1 MNKTWKRQVFRH
13 TALYTAILMFSH
25 TGGGGAQAQTQ
36 THKYAIVMNGQKL
49 PEVKWGNGYRNL
61 AQKSNERQF
70 THTSGFGIQKNVT
83 LSFNN
88 TDEVVAQ
95 KNGTVVFGAATYLP
109 PYGKVSGF
117 DTAKLTERG
126 KAVDWI
132 RTTHPGLI
140 GYSYENVTCS
150 NNYYNASSGCPELSY
165 KTQFTFGNQGLKRK
179 TNGRL
184 DIDEDKS
191 RDGSPIY
198 KLQNYP
204 WLGVSFNL
212 SSESLV
218 KSIKHNKIISSFSED
233 VTQSNGTNSQ
243 YKDKNLVYTTGD
255 YQYKN
260 KYSSRYVGQDE
271 HSAVAFYLNAK
282 LHLLDKKQIQ
292 NIAQV
297 SELNFGTLRTLI
309 EPTEEWKKKR
319 TNFFQ
324 GGNWTFE
331 DKGEV
336 SVKLKLP
343 EVKAGRCVNKNNP
356 NPNAKAPSPALT
368 APALWFGPV
377 RNGKV
382 QMYSASV
389 STYPDSSSSQIFLQ
403 NLSRK
408 DDTSKPGRYSLKPL
422 SMSEIKSKEPNF
434 TGRQTVIRLDSGV
447 QQIKLQGNEV
457 ANFNGNDGKND
468 TFGIVSEGSFM
479 PDTSEWKKVL
489 LPWTV
494 RASNDDGQFNTFNKE
509 ENNGKPK
516 YSQKY
521 RSRDSSKHERNLGD
535 IVNSPIVAV
544 GGYLATSAND
554 GMVHI
559 FKKGNGVDERNYSL
573 KLSYIPGTM
582 PRQYFDNDTSALK
595 DSTLAKELRA
605 FAEKGYVGDRY
616 GVDGGFV
623 LRQVEWKGQNR
634 VFMFGAMGLGGRG
647 AYALDL
653 TKAENGD
660 PTAVSLFD
668 VKNDKNK
675 GNNSAELGYTVGTP
689 QIGKTH
695 DGKYA
700 AFLASGYATKT
711 IDSTDNKTALY
722 VYDLESN
729 NGTLIRKIEVP
740 NGKGGLSSPTLVDKD
755 LDGTIDIAYAGDR
768 SGKMYRFDLS
778 SQSPDQWTVR
788 PIFEGTKPITSA
800 PAISQLKDKRVV
812 IFGTG
817 SDLSEDDVDNTDEQ
831 YIYGIFDDD
840 TATTG
845 SVNFSGSGGG
855 LLEQHLTQ
863 EDKTLFLT
871 DYKRSDGS
879 GSKGWVVKLKDG
891 QRVTVK
897 PTVVLRTAFVTI
909 HKYTGN
915 DKCGAETAILGINT
929 ADGGKLTKK
938 SARPIVPAAN
948 SKVAQYSGDKKT
960 SSGKSIPIGC
970 MEKDNGIV
978 CPNGY
983 VYDKPVNV
991 RYLDEKKTDDFPVTA
1006 DGDAGGSGTFKE
1018 GKKPARNNRCFSG
1031 KGVRTLLMNDL
1042 DSLDITGPM
1051 CGMKRISWRE
1061 VFY

>member
-1 MNKTWKRQVFRH
+1 
-13 TALYTAILMFSH
+13 
-25 TGGGGAQAQTQ
+25 
-36 THKYAIVMNGQKL
+36 
-49 PEVKWGNGYRNL
+49 
-61 AQKSNERQF
+61 
-70 THTSGFGIQKNVT
+70 
-83 LSFNN
+83 
-88 TDEVVAQ
+88 
-95 KNGTVVFGAATYLP
+95 
-109 PYGKVSGF
+109 
-117 DTAKLTERG
+117 AKLTERG

-150 NNYYNASSGCPELSY
+150 NNYHNASSGCPELSY

-218 KSIKHNKIISSFSED
+218 KSIKYNKIISSFSED

-343 EVKAGRCVNKNNP
+343 EVKAGRCINKPNP
-356 NPNAKAPSPALT
+356 NPKAQALSPALT

-377 RNGKV
+377 QNGKV

-700 AFLASGYATKT
+700 AFLA
-711 IDSTDNKTALY
+711 
-722 VYDLESN
+722 
-729 NGTLIRKIEVP
+729 
-740 NGKGGLSSPTLVDKD
+740 
-755 LDGTIDIAYAGDR
+755 
-768 SGKMYRFDLS
+768 
-778 SQSPDQWTVR
+778 
-788 PIFEGTKPITSA
+788 
-800 PAISQLKDKRVV
+800 
-812 IFGTG
+812 
-817 SDLSEDDVDNTDEQ
+817 
-831 YIYGIFDDD
+831 
-840 TATTG
+840 
-845 SVNFSGSGGG
+845 
-855 LLEQHLTQ
+855 
-863 EDKTLFLT
+863 
-871 DYKRSDGS
+871 
-879 GSKGWVVKLKDG
+879 
-891 QRVTVK
+891 
-897 PTVVLRTAFVTI
+897 
-909 HKYTGN
+909 
-915 DKCGAETAILGINT
+915 
-929 ADGGKLTKK
+929 
-938 SARPIVPAAN
+938 
-948 SKVAQYSGDKKT
+948 
-960 SSGKSIPIGC
+960 
-970 MEKDNGIV
+970 
-978 CPNGY
+978 
-983 VYDKPVNV
+983 
-991 RYLDEKKTDDFPVTA
+991 
-1006 DGDAGGSGTFKE
+1006 
-1018 GKKPARNNRCFSG
+1018 
-1031 KGVRTLLMNDL
+1031 
-1042 DSLDITGPM
+1042 
-1051 CGMKRISWRE
+1051 
-1061 VFY
+1061 

>member
-1 MNKTWKRQVFRH
+1 
-13 TALYTAILMFSH
+13 
-25 TGGGGAQAQTQ
+25 GGGQAQAQTY
-36 THKYAIVMNGQKL
+36 KYAIVMNGQKL
-49 PEVKWGNGYRNL
+49 PEVKWGNDYSKL

-70 THTSGFGIQKNVT
+70 THTNGFNIKKNVT

-117 DTAKLTERG
+117 DTDRLTKRG
-126 KAVDWI
+126 NALDWI
-132 RTTHPGLI
+132 NTTKPGLI
-140 GYSYENVTCS
+140 GYSYEGVTCQ
-150 NNYYNASSGCPELSY
+150 NNYSHVSSGCPELSY

-179 TNGRL
+179 TNSKL

-212 SSESLV
+212 GSESLV
-218 KSIKHNKIISSFSED
+218 KSTKYNKITSSFSED

-260 KYSSRYVGQDE
+260 KYPSRYVGQDE

-292 NIAQV
+292 NIAQG
-297 SELNFGTLRTLI
+297 SELNLGTLKPRI
-309 EPTEEWKKKR
+309 EPTEEWKKKK

-331 DKGEV
+331 EKGAV

-343 EVKAGRCVNKNNP
+343 QVKADRCINKP
-356 NPNAKAPSPALT
+356 NPNKNSKALSPALT

-377 RNGKV
+377 QNGKAE
-382 QMYSASV
+382 MYSASV
-389 STYPDSSSSQIFLQ
+389 STYPDSSSSRIYLQ
-403 NLSRK
+403 NLKRK
-408 DDTSKPGRYSLKPL
+408 TDPGKPGRHSLETL
-422 SMSEIKSKEPNF
+422 TENDIKSREPNF
-434 TGRQTVIRLDSGV
+434 TGRQTIIRLNGGV
-447 QQIKLQGNEV
+447 REIKLDRNNTEV
-457 ANFNGNDGKND
+457 VNFNGNDGNND
-468 TFGIVSEGSFM
+468 TFGIVKEYSVE
-479 PDTSEWKKVL
+479 PDTNEWKKVL

-494 RASNDDGQFNTFNKE
+494 RAFNNDGQFNTFNKE
-509 ENNGKPK
+509 ENNDKPK

-521 RSRDSSKHERNLGD
+521 RSRDNGKHERDLGD

-559 FKKGNGVDERNYSL
+559 FKKGNGDARDYSL

-582 PRQYFDNDTSALK
+582 PRK
-595 DSTLAKELRA
+595 DIQNTESTLAKELRA

-623 LRQVEWKGQNR
+623 LRKVDNLNGQNR
-634 VFMFGAMGLGGRG
+634 VFMFGAMGFGGRG

-653 TKAENGD
+653 TKADDND
-660 PTAVSLFD
+660 PTKASLFD
-668 VKNDKNK
+668 VKDN
-675 GNNSAELGYTVGTP
+675 GNNGNNGNNRVELGYTVGTP

-700 AFLASGYATKT
+700 AFLASGYATKDIT
-711 IDSTDNKTALY
+711 SNDNKTALY

-729 NGTLIRKIEVP
+729 GTLIKKIEVP
-740 NGKGGLSSPTLVDKD
+740 GGKGGLSSPTLVDKD

-768 SGKMYRFDLS
+768 GGNMYRFDLS
-778 SQSPDQWTVR
+778 GNDPTKWSAR
-788 PIFEGTKPITSA
+788 AIFSGNKPITSA

-817 SDLSEDDVDNTDEQ
+817 SDLSEEDVDNMEEQ

-845 SVNFSGSGGG
+845 TVNFSGSGGG
-855 LLEQHLTQ
+855 LLEQVLSR
-863 EDKTLFLT
+863 DNDNKTLFLT

-879 GSKGWVVKLKDG
+879 GSKGWMVKLQPG

-909 HKYTGN
+909 HKYTGT

-938 SARPIVPAAN
+938 SARPIVPEAN
-948 SKVAQYSGDKKT
+948 TKVAQYSGHKKT
-960 SSGKSIPIGC
+960 ASGKSIPIGC
-970 MEKDNGIV
+970 M
-978 CPNGY
+978 
-983 VYDKPVNV
+983 
-991 RYLDEKKTDDFPVTA
+991 
-1006 DGDAGGSGTFKE
+1006 
-1018 GKKPARNNRCFSG
+1018 
-1031 KGVRTLLMNDL
+1031 
-1042 DSLDITGPM
+1042 
-1051 CGMKRISWRE
+1051 
-1061 VFY
+1061 